1 MSIAET
7 LMWGGGGILLVA
19 WVNFEELAKIAPEA
33 SKTWVQYYKD
43 AEAPT
48 GQTCN
53 NRGHWLARNAD
64 PNKDMHRHP
73 AHSRAPCST
82 ASRGATSM
90 DTKSDT
96 FQARLATALLLLGL
110 VAMGFSI
117 F

>member
-53 NRGHWLARNAD
+53 NRGHWLARATAVSTSVSSVD
-64 PNKDMHRHP
+64 PND
-73 AHSRAPCST
+73 T
-82 ASRGATSM
+82 EATSM